1 MEVELRPFT
10 WDDLNDLVYNAN
22 NPKVAANLTDAF
34 PSPYTEESGM
44 LFINRVMDQHP
55 PEVLAIIVDGKVVGN
70 IGIHPQTDVNRRNA
84 ELGYFIGE
92 EYWGKGIVPIAIGK
106 MLSYAFEHFEIDRVF
121 ARPFGSNKASQRV
134 LEKAGF
140 TFEAKIEGILIKNG
154 KVEDEL
160 FYGYRRKDL

>member
-10 WDDLNDLVYNAN
+10 WDDLNELVYNAN
-22 NPKVAANLTDAF
+22 NPNVAANLTDAF
-34 PSPYTEESGM
+34 PSPYTEESGKTFM
-44 LFINRVMDQHP
+44 NRVLNQDP
-55 PEVLAIIVDGKVVGN
+55 PEVLAIVVDGNMVGN

-92 EYWGKGIVPIAIGK
+92 DHWGKGIVPIAIRK
-106 MLSYAFEHFEIDRVF
+106 MLRYAFNNFEIDRIF

-154 KVEDEL
+154 KIEDEL
-160 FYGYRRKDL
+160 FYGFRRKDL